1 MVDIGPGVF
10 LAPLKGLG
18 KDYQYIQA
26 AQGAVEKR
34 ARIAT
39 LASFMAMSG
48 WAIVTDSP
56 TNATTV
62 GTIGSFIGH
71 MKSIIEKSKNNN
83 STGSLVFVNP
93 TILSK
98 YTNDEF
104 IARNVVILGEVLIII
119 ISYYGLPRIAKAYGN
134 YSKKLMDKLISK
146 RKKHLSKLKEQRR
159 RNTL

>member
-1 MVDIGPGVF
+1 
-10 LAPLKGLG
+10 
-18 KDYQYIQA
+18 
-26 AQGAVEKR
+26 
-34 ARIAT
+34 
-39 LASFMAMSG
+39 
-48 WAIVTDSP
+48 
-56 TNATTV
+56 
-62 GTIGSFIGH
+62 

-83 STGSLVFVNP
+83 STGGLVFVNP

-104 IARNVVILGEVLIII
+104 IARNVVILGGVLIII
-119 ISYYGLPRIAKAYGN
+119 ISYYVLPRIAKAHGN